1 MDIFNIFS
9 LLGGLAFFLFGMSI
23 LSGNLQKMA
32 GGKLEKMLQR
42 LTDNKL
48 LGLIFGLVITV
59 AIQSSSAM
67 TVMLVGFVNSGIMK
81 VSQTISV
88 IMGSDIGTTLTAWIL
103 SLTGVESSNVFVKLL
118 NPKYFSPVLA
128 VIGILLFMVA
138 KSEKKKNIGAMLLGF
153 TILMTGM
160 TAMSDAMSPLK
171 DMPEF
176 QHLLVAFSNPLLGVL
191 IGTVVTGI
199 VQSSAATVGILQAL
213 SLTGSITNGMAIP
226 IIMGENIGTCMTA
239 ILSSIGVNRKAKRV
253 AFIHVAIKVIGTAI
267 ILVLYYIVTALFN
280 VPFVNEATSP
290 VLIAL
295 IHTVF
300 NLAIVAMMFPF
311 QKQLEKLANIF
322 VRDKEEEQEL
332 FLDERLLIT
341 PEVAL
346 AECNQA
352 MMKMTELTEKSL
364 DISLDLYYRFD
375 EDDLTFMNQNEDR
388 IDHYEDQLGRYLMQL
403 NAQNGLSAGGTLKAS
418 KILHGINEFER
429 LADHALSLAQATEE
443 LHDKDLHF
451 SPQAKRELDNLMD
464 AVREIYNYAIE
475 CYREDNIEKAGHCA
489 PLQSIIAGLCADY
502 KENHIQRMQ
511 NKQCESDQG
520 FVFNDILNDLE
531 RIADHSVNIAASIL
545 RNAVPKKN
553 QTAGYMHDIK
563 AHNTEEYTS
572 LYEAYYKK
580 YVEKDLTVKEAGPE
594 MEMA

>member
-9 LLGGLAFFLFGMSI
+9 LLGGLAFFLFGMDI
-23 LSGNLQKMA
+23 LSSNLQKMA

-42 LTDNKL
+42 LTDNKF

-67 TVMLVGFVNSGIMK
+67 TVMLVGFVNSGLMK

-118 NPKYFSPVLA
+118 NPKYFSPILA
-128 VIGILLFMVA
+128 LIGILLYMVS
-138 KSEKKKNIGAMLLGF
+138 KSAKKKNIGAMLLGF

-176 QHLLVAFSNPLLGVL
+176 QNFLVAFSNPLLGVL

-239 ILSSIGVNRKAKRV
+239 ILSAFGVNRKAKRV
-253 AFIHVAIKVIGTAI
+253 AVIHVSIKIIGTAI
-267 ILVLYYIVTALFN
+267 VLVAYYVVTALFTI
-280 VPFVNEATSP
+280 PFFGEATSP
-290 VLIAL
+290 VLIAV

-300 NLAIVAMMFPF
+300 NLTIVAITFPF
-311 QKQLEKLANIF
+311 QKQLEKLANIIIK
-322 VRDKEEEQEL
+322 DNEEEQEML
-332 FLDERLLIT
+332 LDERLLVT

-352 MMKMTELTEKSL
+352 MMKMTELTEKGL
-364 DISLDLYYRFD
+364 DTSLDLYYHFD
-375 EDDLTFMNQNEDR
+375 PSDLDFMNQNENR
-388 IDHYEDQLGRYLMQL
+388 IDSYEDQIGTYLMKL
-403 NAQNGLSAGGTLKAS
+403 NAEGGLSAASTLKAS

-429 LADHALSLAQATEE
+429 LADHALSLAESSKELYDNKISFSEE
-443 LHDKDLHF
+443 
-451 SPQAKRELDNLMD
+451 ARMELDNLMD

-475 CYREDNIEKAGHCA
+475 CYREDNIDKANHCA
-489 PLQSIIAGLCADY
+489 PLQSIIASLCADY
-502 KENHIQRMQ
+502 KENHISRMQ
-511 NKQCESDQG
+511 KEICKTEQG
-520 FVFNDILNDLE
+520 FIFNDILNDID
-531 RIADHSVNIAASIL
+531 RIADHSVNIAASIQ
-545 RNAVPKKN
+545 RNVIPKGK
-553 QTAGYMHDIK
+553 QTPGYMHDIK
-563 AHNTEEYTS
+563 AHTTEEYRA
-572 LYEAYYKK
+572 LYEKYYKK
-580 YVEKDLTVKEAGPE
+580 YVVNKLPDITAQG
-594 MEMA
+594 

>member
-9 LLGGLAFFLFGMSI
+9 LLGGLAFFLFGMDI
-23 LSGNLQKMA
+23 LSSNLQKMA

-42 LTDNKL
+42 LTDNKF

-67 TVMLVGFVNSGIMK
+67 TVMLVGFVNSGLMK

-118 NPKYFSPVLA
+118 NPKYFSPILA
-128 VIGILLFMVA
+128 LIGILLYMVS
-138 KSEKKKNIGAMLLGF
+138 KSAKKKNIGAMLLGF

-176 QHLLVAFSNPLLGVL
+176 QNFLVAFSNPLLGVL

-239 ILSSIGVNRKAKRV
+239 ILSAFGVNRKAKRV
-253 AFIHVAIKVIGTAI
+253 AVIHVSIKIIGTAI
-267 ILVLYYIVTALFN
+267 VLVAYYVVTAFFTI
-280 VPFVNEATSP
+280 PFFSEATSP
-290 VLIAL
+290 VLIAV

-300 NLAIVAMMFPF
+300 NLTIVVITFPF
-311 QKQLEKLANIF
+311 QKQLEKLANIIIK
-322 VRDKEEEQEL
+322 DNEEEQEML
-332 FLDERLLIT
+332 LDERLLVT

-352 MMKMTELTEKSL
+352 MMKMTELTEKGL
-364 DISLDLYYRFD
+364 DTSLDLYYHFD
-375 EDDLTFMNQNEDR
+375 PSDLEFMNQNENR
-388 IDHYEDQLGRYLMQL
+388 IDSYEDQIGTYLMKL
-403 NAQNGLSAGGTLKAS
+403 NAEGGLSAASTLKAS

-429 LADHALSLAQATEE
+429 LADHALSLAESSKELYDNKISFSEE
-443 LHDKDLHF
+443 
-451 SPQAKRELDNLMD
+451 ARMELDNLMD
-464 AVREIYNYAIE
+464 AVREIYNFAIE
-475 CYREDNIEKAGHCA
+475 CYREDNIDKANHCA
-489 PLQSIIAGLCADY
+489 PLQSIIASLCADY
-502 KENHIQRMQ
+502 KENHISRMQ
-511 NKQCESDQG
+511 KEICKTEQG
-520 FVFNDILNDLE
+520 FIFNDILNDID
-531 RIADHSVNIAASIL
+531 RIADHSVNIAASIQ
-545 RNAVPKKN
+545 RNVIPKGK
-553 QTAGYMHDIK
+553 QTPGYMHDIK
-563 AHNTEEYTS
+563 AHTTEEYRS
-572 LYEAYYKK
+572 LYEKYYKK
-580 YVEKDLTVKEAGPE
+580 YVVNKLPDITAQG
-594 MEMA
+594 

>member
-9 LLGGLAFFLFGMSI
+9 LLGGLAFFLFGMDI
-23 LSGNLQKMA
+23 LSSNLQKMA

-42 LTDNKL
+42 LTDNKF

-81 VSQTISV
+81 VSQTVAV

-103 SLTGVESSNVFVKLL
+103 SLTGVESTNVFVKIL
-118 NPKYFSPVLA
+118 NPEYFSPILA
-128 VIGILLFMVA
+128 LIGILLYMIS
-138 KSEKKKNIGAMLLGF
+138 KSAKKKNIGAMLLGF

-160 TAMSDAMSPLK
+160 NAMSDAMSPLK

-176 QHLLVAFSNPLLGVL
+176 RHFLVAFSNPLLGVL

-239 ILSSIGVNRKAKRV
+239 ILSAFGVNRKAKRV
-253 AFIHVAIKVIGTAI
+253 AVIHVSIKIIGTAI
-267 ILVLYYIVTALFN
+267 VLALYYVVNAFFDI
-280 VPFVNEATSP
+280 PFFDEATSP

-300 NLAIVAMMFPF
+300 NLAIVAMLFPF
-311 QKQLEKLANIF
+311 QKQLEKLSNIII
-322 VRDKEEEQEL
+322 RDNEEDQEL
-332 FLDERLLIT
+332 FLDERLLVT

-364 DISLDLYYRFD
+364 DTALDLYQRFD
-375 EDDLTFMNQNEDR
+375 DDDMAFMNANEDR
-388 IDHYEDQLGRYLMQL
+388 IDGYEDQLGTYLMKL
-403 NAQNGLSAGGTLKAS
+403 NAEGGLSAAGTLKSS

-429 LADHALSLAQATEE
+429 LADHALNLARSFEEMKEKELVFSEQAC
-443 LHDKDLHF
+443 L
-451 SPQAKRELDNLMD
+451 ELDNLMN
-464 AVREIYNYAIE
+464 ALRELYNYAIE
-475 CYREDNIEKAGHCA
+475 CYREDDVDKANHCA
-489 PLQSIIAGLCADY
+489 PLQSIIAGLCDDY
-502 KENHIQRMQ
+502 KDNHILRMQ
-511 NKQCESDQG
+511 QEICQTEQS
-520 FVFNDILNDLE
+520 FVFNDILTDID

-545 RNAVPKKN
+545 RNVIPRGS
-553 QTAGYMHDIK
+553 QTPGYMHDIK
-563 AHNTEEYTS
+563 AHTTKEYTA
-572 LYEAYYKK
+572 LYEEYYKK
-580 YVEKDLTVKEAGPE
+580 YAAG
-594 MEMA
+594 

>member
-9 LLGGLAFFLFGMSI
+9 LLGGLAFFLFGMDI
-23 LSGNLQKMA
+23 LSSNLQKMA

-42 LTDNKL
+42 LTDNKF

-67 TVMLVGFVNSGIMK
+67 TVMLVGFVNSGLMK

-118 NPKYFSPVLA
+118 NPKYFSPILA
-128 VIGILLFMVA
+128 LIGILLYMVS
-138 KSEKKKNIGAMLLGF
+138 KSAKKKNIGAMLLGF

-176 QHLLVAFSNPLLGVL
+176 QNFLVAFSNPLLGVL

-239 ILSSIGVNRKAKRV
+239 ILSAFGVNRKAKRV
-253 AFIHVAIKVIGTAI
+253 AVIHVSIKIIGTAI
-267 ILVLYYIVTALFN
+267 VLVAYYVVTAFFTI
-280 VPFVNEATSP
+280 PFFSEATSP
-290 VLIAL
+290 VLIAV

-300 NLAIVAMMFPF
+300 NLTIVAITFPF
-311 QKQLEKLANIF
+311 QKQLEKLANIIIK
-322 VRDKEEEQEL
+322 DNEEEQEML
-332 FLDERLLIT
+332 LDERLLVT

-352 MMKMTELTEKSL
+352 MMKMTELTEKGL
-364 DISLDLYYRFD
+364 DTSLDLYYHFD
-375 EDDLTFMNQNEDR
+375 PSDLEFMNQNENR
-388 IDHYEDQLGRYLMQL
+388 IDSYEDQIGTYLMKL
-403 NAQNGLSAGGTLKAS
+403 NAEGGLSAASTLKAS

-429 LADHALSLAQATEE
+429 LADHALSLAESSKELYDNKISFSEE
-443 LHDKDLHF
+443 
-451 SPQAKRELDNLMD
+451 ARMELDNLMD
-464 AVREIYNYAIE
+464 AVREIYNFAIE
-475 CYREDNIEKAGHCA
+475 CYREDNIDKANHCA
-489 PLQSIIAGLCADY
+489 PLQSIIASLCADY
-502 KENHIQRMQ
+502 KENHISRMQ
-511 NKQCESDQG
+511 KEICKTEQG
-520 FVFNDILNDLE
+520 FIFNDILNDID
-531 RIADHSVNIAASIL
+531 RIADHSVNIAASIQ
-545 RNAVPKKN
+545 RNVIPKGK
-553 QTAGYMHDIK
+553 QTPGYMHDIK
-563 AHNTEEYTS
+563 AHTTEEYRS
-572 LYEAYYKK
+572 LYEKYYKK
-580 YVEKDLTVKEAGPE
+580 YVVNKLPDITAQG
-594 MEMA
+594 

>member
-9 LLGGLAFFLFGMSI
+9 LLGGLAFFLFGMDI
-23 LSGNLQKMA
+23 LSSNLQKMA

-42 LTDNKL
+42 LTDNKF

-67 TVMLVGFVNSGIMK
+67 TVMLVGFVNSGLMK

-118 NPKYFSPVLA
+118 NPKYFSPILA
-128 VIGILLFMVA
+128 LIGILLYMVS
-138 KSEKKKNIGAMLLGF
+138 KSAKKKNIGAMLLGF

-176 QHLLVAFSNPLLGVL
+176 QNFLVAFSNPLLGVL

-239 ILSSIGVNRKAKRV
+239 ILSAFGVNRKAKRV
-253 AFIHVAIKVIGTAI
+253 AVIHVSIKIIGTAI
-267 ILVLYYIVTALFN
+267 VLVAYYVVTAFFTI
-280 VPFVNEATSP
+280 PFFSEATSP
-290 VLIAL
+290 VLIAV

-300 NLAIVAMMFPF
+300 NLTIVAITFPF
-311 QKQLEKLANIF
+311 QKQLEKLANIIIK
-322 VRDKEEEQEL
+322 DNEEEQEML
-332 FLDERLLIT
+332 LDERLLVT

-352 MMKMTELTEKSL
+352 MMKMTELTEKGL
-364 DISLDLYYRFD
+364 DTSLDLYYHFD
-375 EDDLTFMNQNEDR
+375 PSDLEFMNQNENR
-388 IDHYEDQLGRYLMQL
+388 IDSYEDQIGTYLMKL
-403 NAQNGLSAGGTLKAS
+403 NAEGGLSAASTLKAS

-429 LADHALSLAQATEE
+429 LADHALSLAESSKELYDNKISFSEE
-443 LHDKDLHF
+443 
-451 SPQAKRELDNLMD
+451 ARMELDNLLD
-464 AVREIYNYAIE
+464 AVREIYNFAIE
-475 CYREDNIEKAGHCA
+475 CYREDNIDKANHCA
-489 PLQSIIAGLCADY
+489 PLQSIIASLCADY
-502 KENHIQRMQ
+502 KENHISRMQ
-511 NKQCESDQG
+511 KEICKTEQG
-520 FVFNDILNDLE
+520 FIFNDILNDID
-531 RIADHSVNIAASIL
+531 RIADHSVNIAASIQ
-545 RNAVPKKN
+545 RNVIPKGK
-553 QTAGYMHDIK
+553 QTPGYMHDIK
-563 AHNTEEYTS
+563 AHTTEEYRS
-572 LYEAYYKK
+572 LYEKYYKK
-580 YVEKDLTVKEAGPE
+580 YVVNKLPDITAQG
-594 MEMA
+594 